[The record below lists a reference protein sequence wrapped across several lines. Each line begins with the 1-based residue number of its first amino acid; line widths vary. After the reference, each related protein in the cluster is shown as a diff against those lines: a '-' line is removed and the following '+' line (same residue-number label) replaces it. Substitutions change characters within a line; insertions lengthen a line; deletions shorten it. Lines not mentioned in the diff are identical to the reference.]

1 MSSAMTEVRLVG
13 RGGQGIVT
21 AGDVAGRAAVGEGRW
36 AQSMPTF
43 GPERRGALTQSTLRI
58 ADEPIRLK
66 CTASNPSVVLVIDP
80 TIWRHVDVTRGLDAD
95 AIVIVNTPRS
105 AQSVRDELQ
114 APQARVYTVDATS
127 IAMDALGRPIPN
139 TAMLGALVRVTQAV
153 GMPAL
158 EAALQERFGTA
169 GDANVTAARL
179 AHQRLTGLGA

>member
-1 MSSAMTEVRLVG
+1 MTEVRLVG

-21 AGDVAGRAAVGEGRW
+21 AGDVAGRAAVDDGRW

-95 AIVIVNTPRS
+95 AIVMVYRPVHYQPTHTPPDEVELIIR
-105 AQSVRDELQ
+105 ANRHGPGGDVVR
-114 APQARVYTVDATS
+114 ASWTP
-127 IAMDALGRPIPN
+127 GRGFLREPGSTP
-139 TAMLGALVRVTQAV
+139 
-153 GMPAL
+153 
-158 EAALQERFGTA
+158 
-169 GDANVTAARL
+169 
-179 AHQRLTGLGA
+179 